1 MLFHLQCSSCVT
13 LNPCFTVALKSWIY
27 MCSSR
32 HPNITTASRNCRDGL
47 ERKKED
53 NPEASGDLEEQD
65 AGSLDKTFGNI
76 YMYNNKKKKKRKEK
90 TTYPFGNTVQTM
102 NWRAN
107 NGNPEQ

>member
-1 MLFHLQCSSCVT
+1 MVCGLKWQSRADLILDCISLHQSPKILAFH
-13 LNPCFTVALKSWIY
+13 F
-27 MCSSR
+27 
-32 HPNITTASRNCRDGL
+32 GL
-47 ERKKED
+47 T
-53 NPEASGDLEEQD
+53 EASGDLEEQD